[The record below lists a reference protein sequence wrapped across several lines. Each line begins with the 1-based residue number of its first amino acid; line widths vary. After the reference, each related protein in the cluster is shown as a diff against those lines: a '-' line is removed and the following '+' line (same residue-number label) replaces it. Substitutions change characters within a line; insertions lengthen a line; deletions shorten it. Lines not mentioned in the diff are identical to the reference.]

1 MEGKDLRS
9 KEKKMR
15 LERKQEMRTKKDL
28 FSGSAK
34 SKARGR
40 NHRPSQRIL
49 QVIELL
55 SAENPLQLKKVMQEV
70 EKGIILR
77 VLEKTGGNQRHAA
90 KVLGLKYTTLNEK
103 VKRYQ
108 IRFQKKPIDM
118 MVF

>member
-1 MEGKDLRS
+1 
-9 KEKKMR
+9 MR
-15 LERKQEMRTKKDL
+15 LERNQEMRTRKNL
-28 FSGSAK
+28 GSGALRLK
-34 SKARGR
+34 SRGR
-40 NHRPSQRIL
+40 NHRSSQRVL

-55 SAENPLQLKKVMQEV
+55 SAENPLQLKKLMQEV

-108 IRFQKKPIDM
+108 IRFQKKPVDM